1 MDSIVCTALEEICCQ
16 GNTGIP
22 LVSLWSR
29 LSPPPLSPSVK
40 AHVWRNLLAVPQLQF
55 KAKNTVY
62 EPSDASIQQL
72 EEALR
77 LDLRI
82 VANEKLRG
90 NFVGLYDAQSNNTTI
105 SAIQRRVL
113 ERLAVARAN
122 GVAQNLLAKEF
133 GIEGRNFFY
142 IVKHLESRGLVVK
155 QPAIVRT
162 KEVDG
167 EGDSKTT
174 SCISTNMIY
183 LSRYAKPLGSQ
194 QRFEICKEDSLSE
207 TPMKE
212 QEATPAG
219 DSLLSESTKEDT
231 LIKDFLP
238 AMKAICDKLE
248 EANEKVLVVSDIKQ
262 DLGYLGSH
270 SRHRAWRSVCRR
282 LTDSHVVEE
291 FDAVVN
297 NKVERCLRLLKR
309 FSAKDFNN
317 YSGKKQL
324 LKFGRSIQ
332 RTEQT
337 LELPID
343 NQIYDMV
350 DAEGSKGLAV
360 MEVCERLGIDKKK
373 SYSRLYSI
381 CLRVGMHIQAESHKK
396 TRVFRV
402 WTSGNAG
409 SECSDLFPE
418 KVENRSWENNVPTN
432 DFATPH
438 DTGGLGQTCI
448 EHSLAISDADFAT
461 PARLTDSENNSGVLH
476 FATPGRLTD
485 SESNSGVPD
494 CSPSNA
500 KRRNFLTRRNLQES
514 FHEICDKVVDT
525 AMGSPDLALSETNH
539 LALQKPAKPKVHQPQ
554 PITIENSRRERRIL
568 ERLNEEKFVV
578 RAELHKWLLSLEK
591 DRSSKVD
598 RKTIDRILNRLQEE
612 GLCNCMNISVP
623 NVTNCGRNRSSVVV
637 FHPSVQSLTRDIVG
651 EIHDRIRSFE
661 LGLRGQNLSKRKS
674 NELIPIL
681 NDVQRGQT
689 NVDLDARASKS
700 GAMRANG
707 FVLAKMV
714 RVKLLHCFLWDY
726 FSSLPSW
733 DNAFSSIHDQKFDNL
748 FALEDAFKAMPLEL
762 FLQVVGSTQKADDM
776 MKKCKQ
782 VMRLSELPG
791 EEYKLLMDTLA
802 TGRLSM
808 LIDILRRL
816 KLIQMV
822 SSRLRRDEI
831 EEKYANLTHAM
842 ELKPYI
848 EEPVFVAATSNVMS
862 LDFRPRI
869 RHDFILS
876 NRDAVDEYW
885 LTLEYCYAAADH
897 RAAKLAFPGSVVQE
911 VFRFRS
917 WASDRVMTTEQRAKL
932 LQRIAIDE
940 KEKLSFKECEKIAKD
955 LNLTLE
961 QVMHVYH
968 AKHGRRVKSKSKDKN
983 FAIDNSPSS
992 SSGKRK
998 RETIVKTTGE
1008 GVRSIIVDGEKVL
1021 NSVAINASNSE
1032 KFQNSLEEDQT
1043 PIPMHQ
1049 EHNLQ
1054 ENAEIMDLAEDE
1066 GQCSSIINQYA
1077 SSKTTATPSQRFSWT
1092 DEADRKLL
1100 SQYVR
1105 HRAALG
1111 AKFHGVIWASVPEL
1125 PAPPLACKRRIQ
1137 ILMKNDKFRKA
1148 IMRLCNLLSERYARH
1163 LEMKQKCLPE
1173 SNRSHVLVRYL
1184 SPAIG
1189 GTDSGSVEHGKDIC
1203 FDEEKWDDFNEKS
1216 ISQAFND
1223 VLDLK
1228 KMAKLVAPKRTK
1240 PGSREWSN
1248 RDIVD
1253 EGSDMVPPAIHS
1265 ENIQNVTVDQV
1276 KDTSRRSGHY
1286 RLHQTVKPLDEKD
1299 NGSIQ
1304 VRKSLAVSTAAELLK
1319 LVFLSMPTAPGMPN
1333 LLEDTLRRY
1342 SERDLFTAY
1351 SYLRDKKF
1359 LVGGS
1364 GGQPF
1369 VLSQNFLHSISKSP
1383 FPVNTG
1389 TRAAKFSSWLLK
1401 HERDLMAGGV
1411 ALTSDLQC
1419 GDILNFFSLVSSGEL
1434 SISVSLPEEGVGEP
1448 GDRRGLK
1455 RRADDIE
1462 ESEADSAKKL
1472 KLLGEGEINFRKEKG
1487 FPGIAVSVCRATLPT
1502 ANAIELFKDDDSR
1515 TGELH
1520 FKWRETN
1527 SGSDSDDMKE
1537 LFNSTGST
1545 VIPSSL
1551 GDSPWQ
1557 AMANF
1562 TSSIMSESADEEVS
1576 LFSPMV
1582 FETVSNALQKAGDQG
1597 LSVEEV
1603 HRLIDIPSQE
1613 TCDCIV
1619 DVLQTFGVALKVNGY
1634 NNFRV
1639 VHSFYRSKYFLTLE
1653 EDGTSQKGQ
1662 QSLPVNYLERAVGEH
1677 RSKDVI
1683 ASGYS
1688 TSQDEREHVAGSS
1701 VHKVTIL
1708 NLPEMAQTSCL
1719 HEASI
1724 KAPSVTFGTGIEGET
1739 KESTSEKSPVPIFPW
1754 VNADGSINKVVFD
1767 GLVRRVLGTV
1777 MQNPGIPEDEI
1788 INLMDILNPQSCRK
1802 LLELMTL
1809 DGYMKVREM
1818 VQTKFT
1824 GPPSLLAGLVSTG
1837 PSKPELIRRKHLFAN
1852 SKGLFAL

>member
-16 GNTGIP
+16 GNKGIP

-40 AHVWRNLLAVPQLQF
+40 AHVWRNLLSIPQLQF

-62 EPSDASIQQL
+62 GSSDASIQQL
-72 EEALR
+72 EDAHT

-113 ERLAVARAN
+113 ERLAVARVN

-142 IVKHLESRGLVVK
+142 IVKQLESRGLIVK
-155 QPAIVRT
+155 QPAIVRR

-174 SCISTNMIY
+174 SCVSTNMIY

-194 QRFEICKEDSLSE
+194 QRFEISKEEHEEHED
-207 TPMKE
+207 T
-212 QEATPAG
+212 ADG
-219 DSLLSESTKEDT
+219 DGQVSESTKEDT

-238 AMKAICDKLE
+238 AMQAICDKLE
-248 EANEKVLVVSDIKQ
+248 EANEKVLVVSDIKI
-262 DLGYLGSH
+262 DLGYVGSH
-270 SRHRAWRSVCRR
+270 SRHRAWKSVCRR
-282 LTDSHVVEE
+282 LTDSHVAEE

-309 FSAKDFNN
+309 FSANDFK
-317 YSGKKQL
+317 YSGKKQF

-332 RTEQT
+332 KTEQT
-337 LELPID
+337 LELAVD

-381 CLRVGMHIQAESHKK
+381 CSRVGMHLQAESHKK

-402 WTSGNAG
+402 WTSRNAG
-409 SECSDLFPE
+409 SESTDLFPD
-418 KVENRSWENNVPTN
+418 KAENISRENNLPSN
-432 DFATPH
+432 DLGTPH
-438 DTGGLGQTCI
+438 DASGLAQTFI
-448 EHSLAISDADFAT
+448 EHGLTVSDADFAT
-461 PARLTDSENNSGVLH
+461 PARLTDSETNSGVLHVATPGTLTDSENNSGVLDCS
-476 FATPGRLTD
+476 A
-485 SESNSGVPD
+485 SNSE
-494 CSPSNA
+494 
-500 KRRNFLTRRNLQES
+500 RRNVLTRRNLQES
-514 FHEICDKVVDT
+514 FHENGDKVVDV
-525 AMGSPDLALSETNH
+525 AMGSPDLDMSEMNH
-539 LALQKPAKPKVHQPQ
+539 LVLSNPAKPKVHQPQ
-554 PITIENSRRERRIL
+554 PITVENARRERRIL
-568 ERLNEEKFVV
+568 ERLNDQKFFL
-578 RAELHKWLLSLEK
+578 RAELHKWLRSLEQ

-598 RKTIDRILNRLQEE
+598 RKTVDRILNRLQQE
-612 GLCNCMNISVP
+612 GLCKCMNLSVP
-623 NVTNCGRNRSSVVV
+623 NVTNCGRSRNYLVVL
-637 FHPSVQSLTRDIVG
+637 HPSAQTWTPDIVG

-661 LGLRGQNLSKRKS
+661 LGLRGQNSSKRKS
-674 NELIPIL
+674 NEAIPIL
-681 NDVQRGQT
+681 NDIQRGQT
-689 NVDLDARASKS
+689 NVDVDSRASKS

-726 FSSLPSW
+726 FSSLPGW
-733 DNAFSSIHDQKFDNL
+733 DNAFSSSHDRKFENL
-748 FALEDAFKAMPLEL
+748 FALEDAFRAMPLDL

-776 MKKCKQ
+776 MKKCKE
-782 VMRLSELPG
+782 VVRLSELPTA
-791 EEYKLLMDTLA
+791 EYKLLMDTSA

-816 KLIQMV
+816 RLIQMV
-822 SSRLRRDEI
+822 SNRLRSDGI

-848 EEPVFVAATSNVMS
+848 EEPVFVAATPNLVS

-885 LTLEYCYAAADH
+885 LTLEYCYAVADH
-897 RAAKLAFPGSVVQE
+897 SAAKQAFPGSAVQE

-917 WASDRVMTTEQRAKL
+917 WASSNVMTAEQRAKL
-932 LQRIAIDE
+932 LQRIAADE
-940 KEKLSFKECEKIAKD
+940 NEKLSFKECEKIAKD

-968 AKHGRRVKSKSKDKN
+968 VKHGRRVRPKSKDKT
-983 FAIDNSPSS
+983 FAVENSPSS

-998 RETIVKTTGE
+998 RATPIKTSGE
-1008 GVRSIIVDGEKVL
+1008 DVRSTRVDGQRVL
-1021 NSVAINASNSE
+1021 NSDAIDASNSE
-1032 KFQNSLEEDQT
+1032 NYLKSLQEDQT
-1043 PIPMHQ
+1043 PIPMHEDNQ
-1049 EHNLQ
+1049 KET
-1054 ENAEIMDLAEDE
+1054 ADVRDLTEDE
-1066 GQCSSIINQYA
+1066 GQCSSIINRYA
-1077 SSKTTATPSQRFSWT
+1077 SAKTTSTPCQRFSWT
-1092 DEADRKLL
+1092 DEDDRKLL

-1111 AKFHGVIWASVPEL
+1111 AKFHGVNWASIRELL
-1125 PAPPLACKRRIQ
+1125 PAPHSACKRRVQ
-1137 ILMKNDKFRKA
+1137 ILMKNDKLRKA
-1148 IMRLCNLLSERYARH
+1148 VMTLCSLLSERYAKH
-1163 LEMKQKCLPE
+1163 LEMKQKSLPE
-1173 SNRSHVLVRYL
+1173 SNSPHVSVKYL
-1184 SPAIG
+1184 SQAIG
-1189 GTDSGSVEHGKDIC
+1189 GMDSDCVEHGKDISS
-1203 FDEEKWDDFNEKS
+1203 DVEIWDDFNEPS

-1223 VLDLK
+1223 VLELK
-1228 KMAKLVAPKRTK
+1228 KMAKLVARKRTR

-1248 RDIVD
+1248 RDIID
-1253 EGSDMVPPAIHS
+1253 EGNEMVPPAIHS
-1265 ENIQNVTVDQV
+1265 EDIHNVSVDQD
-1276 KDTSRRSGHY
+1276 KDTSQRSGHY
-1286 RLHQTVKPLDEKD
+1286 RLHQTFKPLDEKD
-1299 NGSIQ
+1299 DGSKQ
-1304 VRKSLAVSTAAELLK
+1304 VRKSLAVSTAVELLK
-1319 LVFLSMPTAPGMPN
+1319 LVFLSMPTAPDMPN

-1389 TRAAKFSSWLLK
+1389 KRAAKFSSWLLE

-1419 GDILNFFSLVSSGEL
+1419 GDVLNFFSLVSSGEL
-1434 SISVSLPEEGVGEP
+1434 AISVSLPEEGVGEP

-1487 FPGIAVSVCRATLPT
+1487 FPGIAVSVRRVILPT
-1502 ANAIELFKDDDSR
+1502 ANAIELFKDDASR
-1515 TGELH
+1515 TGELL
-1520 FKWRETN
+1520 FNQGETS
-1527 SGSDSDDMKE
+1527 SGCESDDMKE
-1537 LFNSTGST
+1537 LLNSTDAT
-1545 VIPSSL
+1545 VIPGSP

-1557 AMANF
+1557 AMASYASF
-1562 TSSIMSESADEEVS
+1562 VTAKSADEQVS
-1576 LFSPMV
+1576 LFSPEV

-1597 LSVEEV
+1597 LSIEEV
-1603 HRLIDIPSQE
+1603 HHLIDIPDKE
-1613 TCDCIV
+1613 TCDCVV
-1619 DVLQTFGVALKVNGY
+1619 DVLQTFGLALKVNGY
-1634 NNFRV
+1634 DIARV

-1653 EDGTSQKGQ
+1653 EGKTSDKNVQRP
-1662 QSLPVNYLERAVGEH
+1662 LPVNYLERAFVEH
-1677 RSKDVI
+1677 RSNEVSSI
-1683 ASGYS
+1683 CI
-1688 TSQDEREHVAGSS
+1688 TSQDEREHVAGNS

-1708 NLPEMAQTSCL
+1708 NLPEMAPTSGL

-1724 KAPSVTFGTGIEGET
+1724 KAPSVTFGMGER
-1739 KESTSEKSPVPIFPW
+1739 KESASPVPIYPW
-1754 VNADGSINKVVFD
+1754 VNADGSINIAVFD

-1788 INLMDILNPQSCRK
+1788 VNLMDVLNPQSCRK

-1809 DGYMKVREM
+1809 DGYMKVREL

-1824 GPPSLLAGLVSTG
+1824 GPPSLLTSLLSAG
-1837 PSKPELIRRKHLFAN
+1837 PRKPELIRRKHFFAN
-1852 SKGLFAL
+1852 SKGLCAL

>member
-22 LVSLWSR
+22 LVSLWSK
-29 LSPPPLSPSVK
+29 LSLPPLSTSVK
-40 AHVWRNLLAVPQLQF
+40 SHLWRNLLSIPQLQF
-55 KAKNTVY
+55 KSKNTVY
-62 EPSDASIQQL
+62 ESSHASIQLL
-72 EEALR
+72 EEAQR

-105 SAIQRRVL
+105 SPIQRRVL
-113 ERLAVARAN
+113 ERLAVARGN

-142 IVKHLESRGLVVK
+142 IMKQLESRGLIVR

-183 LSRYAKPLGSQ
+183 LCRYAKPLGSQ
-194 QRFEICKEDSLSE
+194 QRFEICKEDSMSE
-207 TPMKE
+207 TPFKE
-212 QEATPAG
+212 HVATTSG
-219 DSLLSESTKEDT
+219 DSTKDDT
-231 LIKDFLP
+231 LINDFLP
-238 AMKAICDKLE
+238 AMQAICDKLE
-248 EANEKVLVVSDIKQ
+248 EANEKVLVVSDVKQ

-309 FSAKDFNN
+309 FSVKDFNC
-317 YSGKKQL
+317 SGKKQL

-332 RTEQT
+332 KTEQT

-360 MEVCERLGIDKKK
+360 MEVCDRLGIDKKK

-381 CLRVGMHIQAESHKK
+381 CLKVGMHLQAESHKK

-402 WTSGNAG
+402 WTSRNAG
-409 SECSDLFPE
+409 SESSDLFPDE
-418 KVENRSWENNVPTN
+418 AENLSRPNNGPIN
-432 DFATPH
+432 DFSTPH
-438 DTGGLGQTCI
+438 DTG
-448 EHSLAISDADFAT
+448 
-461 PARLTDSENNSGVLH
+461 VL
-476 FATPGRLTD
+476 
-485 SESNSGVPD
+485 D

-500 KRRNFLTRRNLQES
+500 KRRDVLTRRNLQES
-514 FHEICDKVVDT
+514 FHEIDDDKVVD
-525 AMGSPDLALSETNH
+525 AALGSPDLALSEMNQ
-539 LALQKPAKPKVHQPQ
+539 LVLPKPAKPKAHQPH
-554 PITIENSRRERRIL
+554 PITVETARRERRIL
-568 ERLNEEKFVV
+568 ERLNEEKFVL

-591 DRSSKVD
+591 ERSSKVD
-598 RKTIDRILNRLQEE
+598 RKTIDRILNRLQQE
-612 GLCNCMNISVP
+612 GLCKCMAVSVP
-623 NVTNCGRNRSSVVV
+623 NVTNCGRNRSSVIVL
-637 FHPSVQSLTRDIVG
+637 HPSVQRLTPDVVG
-651 EIHDRIRSFE
+651 EMHDRIRSFE

-674 NELIPIL
+674 NEPIPVL
-681 NDVQRGQT
+681 NDIQRGQT

-726 FSSLPSW
+726 FSSLPGW
-733 DNAFSSIHDQKFDNL
+733 DHAFSSVHDHKFDNL
-748 FALEDAFKAMPLEL
+748 FALEDAFRAMPLEL

-782 VMRLSELPG
+782 VMRLSELPS

-816 KLIQMV
+816 KLIRMV
-822 SSRLRRDEI
+822 SSRLRRDEF
-831 EEKYANLTHAM
+831 EENYANLTHAM

-848 EEPVFVAATSNVMS
+848 EEPVFVAATPNVTS

-897 RAAKLAFPGSVVQE
+897 RAAKQAFPGSVVQE

-917 WASDRVMTTEQRAKL
+917 WASDRVMTAEQRAQL
-932 LQRIAIDE
+932 LKRFANDE
-940 KEKLSFKECEKIAKD
+940 KGKISFKECEKIAKD

-968 AKHGRRVKSKSKDKN
+968 VKHGRRLKSKNKKY
-983 FAIDNSPSS
+983 AVENSPSS
-992 SSGKRK
+992 SSRKRK
-998 RETIVKTTGE
+998 RATPVKTAGK
-1008 GVRSIIVDGEKVL
+1008 GVRSMIVDGQKVL
-1021 NSVAINASNSE
+1021 NFDAIDASNSE
-1032 KFQNSLEEDQT
+1032 NFLNSLHADQT

-1049 EHNLQ
+1049 EHNEQ
-1054 ENAEIMDLAEDE
+1054 ENGEIKDLTEDE
-1066 GQCSSIINQYA
+1066 GLCSSMINQYA
-1077 SSKTTATPSQRFSWT
+1077 SSKTTPTPSRRFSWT
-1092 DEADRKLL
+1092 DDADRKLL

-1105 HRAALG
+1105 QRAALG

-1125 PAPPLACKRRIQ
+1125 PAPPLACKRRVQ

-1148 IMRLCNLLSERYARH
+1148 IMRLCNLLSERYAKH
-1163 LEMKQKCLPE
+1163 LEAKQKNLPE
-1173 SNRSHVLVRYL
+1173 RSSSHVLVRYL
-1184 SPAIG
+1184 SQAIG
-1189 GTDSGSVEHGKDIC
+1189 GADSDCVENGKDIS
-1203 FDEEKWDDFNEKS
+1203 FDDEKWDDFNEKS
-1216 ISQAFND
+1216 ISEAFND
-1223 VLDLK
+1223 VLELK
-1228 KMAKLVAPKRTK
+1228 KMAKLVAPKRTR
-1240 PGSREWSN
+1240 PGPREWSN

-1253 EGSDMVPPAIHS
+1253 EESEMVPPVVFS
-1265 ENIQNVTVDQV
+1265 EGIQNVSVDQV
-1276 KDTSRRSGHY
+1276 EDTSRKSGHY
-1286 RLHQTVKPLDEKD
+1286 RLHKSFKPLDEKD
-1299 NGSIQ
+1299 SASIQ
-1304 VRKSLAVSTAAELLK
+1304 VRKSLAVATAVELLK

-1383 FPVNTG
+1383 FPINTG
-1389 TRAAKFSSWLLK
+1389 IRAAKFSSWLLE
-1401 HERDLMAGGV
+1401 HERDLMTGGV

-1419 GDILNFFSLVSSGEL
+1419 GDVLNFFSLVSSGEL

-1462 ESEADSAKKL
+1462 ESEADSAKKS
-1472 KLLGEGEINFRKEKG
+1472 KLLSEGEINFRKEKG
-1487 FPGIAVSVCRATLPT
+1487 FPGIAVYVRRVTLPT
-1502 ANAIELFKDDDSR
+1502 ANAVELFKDDDSC
-1515 TGELH
+1515 TGQLD
-1520 FKWRETN
+1520 FDSRETN
-1527 SGSDSDDMKE
+1527 SGCDSDEVKE
-1537 LFNSTGST
+1537 LFNSTDAT
-1545 VIPSSL
+1545 VIPGSL
-1551 GDSPWQ
+1551 GESPWQ
-1557 AMANF
+1557 AMACF
-1562 TSSIMSESADEEVS
+1562 ASCVMSAESADEQVS
-1576 LFSPMV
+1576 LFSPAV
-1582 FETVSNALQKAGDQG
+1582 FETISNALQKAGDQG

-1603 HRLIDIPSQE
+1603 HRLIDIPGKE

-1634 NNFRV
+1634 NKFRV

-1653 EDGTSQKGQ
+1653 EGGTSQKDQ
-1662 QSLPVNYLERAVGEH
+1662 QSLPVNYLERAFGEH
-1677 RSKDVI
+1677 RSNDVV
-1683 ASGYS
+1683 ASGCS
-1688 TSQDEREHVAGSS
+1688 TSQEKAEHVAGNS

-1708 NLPEMAQTSCL
+1708 NLPEVAQTS
-1719 HEASI
+1719 EASI
-1724 KAPSVTFGTGIEGET
+1724 IAPSVTLGMAIEGGT

-1754 VNADGSINKVVFD
+1754 VNADGSINKLVFD

-1788 INLMDILNPQSCRK
+1788 INLMDVLNPLTCRK
-1802 LLELMTL
+1802 ILELMIL
-1809 DGYMKVREM
+1809 DGYIKVREM
-1818 VQTKFT
+1818 VQTKFS
-1824 GPPSLLAGLVSTG
+1824 GPPSLLTSLLLTG
-1837 PSKPELIRRKHLFAN
+1837 PRKPEFIRRKNFFAN
-1852 SKGLFAL
+1852 SKGLSAL

>member
-16 GNTGIP
+16 GNTGIS
-22 LVSLWSR
+22 LVYLWSR
-29 LSPPPLSPSVK
+29 LAPPSLSLSVK
-40 AHVWRNLLAVPQLQF
+40 AHVWRNLLLIPQLQF

-62 EPSDASIQQL
+62 GPSDASIQLL
-72 EEALR
+72 EDALR

-90 NFVGLYDAQSNNTTI
+90 NFVGLYDAQSNNATV

-133 GIEGRNFFY
+133 GIEARNFFY
-142 IVKHLESRGLVVK
+142 ILKQLESRGLIDK

-183 LSRYAKPLGSQ
+183 LSRYAKSLGSQ
-194 QRFEICKEDSLSE
+194 QRFEICKEESTSE
-207 TPMKE
+207 TTMKE
-212 QEATPAG
+212 HEATAAG
-219 DSLLSESTKEDT
+219 DSLQSESKKDDT
-231 LIKDFLP
+231 LVKDFLP
-238 AMKAICDKLE
+238 AMQAVCDKLE

-262 DLGYLGSH
+262 ELGYMGSH

-282 LTDSHVVEE
+282 LTDSRVVEE

-297 NKVERCLRLLKR
+297 NKVERCFRLLKR
-309 FSAKDFNN
+309 FSAKDFN
-317 YSGKKQL
+317 YTGKKQL
-324 LKFGRSIQ
+324 LKFRRSIQ
-332 RTEQT
+332 KTEQT

-343 NQIYDMV
+343 YQIYDMV
-350 DAEGSKGLAV
+350 DAEGCKGLAV
-360 MEVCERLGIDKKK
+360 MEVCQRLGIDKKK
-373 SYSRLYSI
+373 SYSRLLSI
-381 CLRVGMHIQAESHKK
+381 CSRVGMHLQAESHKK

-402 WTSGNAG
+402 WTSRHAG
-409 SECSDLFPE
+409 SECSNLFPD
-418 KVENRSWENNVPTN
+418 KAGKLSKANNVPIN
-432 DFATPH
+432 NFGTPH
-438 DTGGLGQTCI
+438 DTGGLAQNSI
-448 EHSLAISDADFAT
+448 EHSLAVSDADFPT
-461 PARLTDSENNSGVLH
+461 PARS
-476 FATPGRLTD
+476 TD
-485 SESNSGVPD
+485 SESNSGVLD

-500 KRRNFLTRRNLQES
+500 KRRNVLTRRNLQES
-514 FHEICDKVVDT
+514 FHEIGDKVVDAAT
-525 AMGSPDLALSETNH
+525 GSPDLALAEMNH
-539 LALQKPAKPKVHQPQ
+539 LVQPKTAKPKVHQPH
-554 PITIENSRRERRIL
+554 PITVENARRERRIL
-568 ERLNEEKFVV
+568 ERLNEEKFVL

-591 DRSSKVD
+591 ERSSKVD
-598 RKTIDRILNRLQEE
+598 RKTIDRILNRLQVE
-612 GLCNCMNISVP
+612 GLCKCMPVSVP
-623 NVTNCGRNRSSVVV
+623 NVTDCGSTRKSVIVL
-637 FHPSVQSLTRDIVG
+637 HPSVQRLAPDVVG

-674 NELIPIL
+674 NEPIPIL
-681 NDVQRGQT
+681 NDVQRGKT
-689 NVDLDARASKS
+689 NVDLEARTRKS

-726 FSSLPSW
+726 FSSLPGW
-733 DNAFSSIHDQKFDNL
+733 NNAFSSTHDHKFENL
-748 FALEDAFKAMPLEL
+748 FALEDAFRAMPLEL
-762 FLQVVGSTQKADDM
+762 FLQVVGTTQKADDM

-782 VMRLSELPG
+782 VMRLSELPS

-822 SSRLRRDEI
+822 SSRFRLDEI

-842 ELKPYI
+842 ELTLYI
-848 EEPVFVAATSNVMS
+848 EEPVFVAATSSVMS

-897 RAAKLAFPGSVVQE
+897 RAAKQAFPGSVVQE
-911 VFRFRS
+911 VFCFRS
-917 WASDRVMTTEQRAKL
+917 WASDQVMTAEQRAKL
-932 LQRIAIDE
+932 LQHFAVDE

-955 LNLTLE
+955 LNLALE
-961 QVMHVYH
+961 QVMHVYR
-968 AKHGRRVKSKSKDKN
+968 AKHGRRVKSKNKKDAAEN
-983 FAIDNSPSS
+983 GPPSS
-992 SSGKRK
+992 RKRK
-998 RETIVKTTGE
+998 RATP
-1008 GVRSIIVDGEKVL
+1008 KVL
-1021 NSVAINASNSE
+1021 NFDAIDASSNE
-1032 KFQNSLEEDQT
+1032 NFLNSLQEDQT

-1049 EHNLQ
+1049 EHNQQ
-1054 ENAEIMDLAEDE
+1054 ENAEFRDLTEDE
-1066 GQCSSIINQYA
+1066 GECSSIINRYA
-1077 SSKTTATPSQRFSWT
+1077 SSKTTSTPSQRFLWT
-1092 DEADRKLL
+1092 DEADRILL
-1100 SQYVR
+1100 RQYVR
-1105 HRAALG
+1105 YRAANG
-1111 AKFHGVIWASVPEL
+1111 AKFRGANWASVPEL
-1125 PAPPLACKRRIQ
+1125 PAPPLACKRRVH
-1137 ILMKNDKFRKA
+1137 ILMKNDKFQKA
-1148 IMRLCNLLSERYARH
+1148 LMRLCNLLSERYAKH
-1163 LEMKQKCLPE
+1163 LETKQKDLPG
-1173 SNRSHVLVRYL
+1173 SNSSHVLVRYL
-1184 SPAIG
+1184 SQSIG
-1189 GTDSGSVEHGKDIC
+1189 GTDSGCVEHGKEIS
-1203 FDEEKWDDFNEKS
+1203 FDEEKWVDFNEKS

-1223 VLDLK
+1223 VLELK
-1228 KMAKLVAPKRTK
+1228 KIAKLVAPKRTR

-1248 RDIVD
+1248 RDLVD
-1253 EGSDMVPPAIHS
+1253 EESEMVPPAIHS
-1265 ENIQNVTVDQV
+1265 EDSQNVSVDQA

-1286 RLHQTVKPLDEKD
+1286 RLHKNFKPLAEKD
-1299 NGSIQ
+1299 CGSIQ
-1304 VRKSLAVSTAAELLK
+1304 VRKSLAVSTAVELLK

-1364 GGQPF
+1364 GEQPF

-1389 TRAAKFSSWLLK
+1389 TRAAKFSSWLLE

-1419 GDILNFFSLVSSGEL
+1419 GDVLNFFSLVSSGEL
-1434 SISVSLPEEGVGEP
+1434 SISVSLPEEGVGES

-1462 ESEADSAKKL
+1462 ELEADSAKKL

-1487 FPGIAVSVCRATLPT
+1487 FPGIAVYVRRVT
-1502 ANAIELFKDDDSR
+1502 NAVELFKDDDSCA
-1515 TGELH
+1515 GQLP
-1520 FKWRETN
+1520 FN
-1527 SGSDSDDMKE
+1527 SGGTHVGCDSDDMKE
-1537 LFNSTGST
+1537 LFNSTDAN
-1545 VIPSSL
+1545 VI
-1551 GDSPWQ
+1551 
-1557 AMANF
+1557 
-1562 TSSIMSESADEEVS
+1562 SADEQVS
-1576 LFSPMV
+1576 LFSPGV

-1597 LSVEEV
+1597 LSVEEL
-1603 HRLIDIPSQE
+1603 HRLIDIPSKE

-1619 DVLQTFGVALKVNGY
+1619 DVLQTFGIALKVNGY
-1634 NNFRV
+1634 NNFHV

-1653 EDGTSQKGQ
+1653 EGGTSRKEQ
-1662 QSLPVNYLERAVGEH
+1662 QTLPVNYLERAVGEH
-1677 RSKDVI
+1677 RSNDVV
-1683 ASGYS
+1683 ASGCS
-1688 TSQDEREHVAGSS
+1688 TSQEEAEHVTGNS

-1708 NLPEMAQTSCL
+1708 NFPEVAQTSDL

-1724 KAPSVTFGTGIEGET
+1724 EAPSVTLGTGIEGET

-1754 VNADGSINKVVFD
+1754 MNADGSLNKVVFD
-1767 GLVRRVLGTV
+1767 GLLRRVLGTV
-1777 MQNPGIPEDEI
+1777 MQNPGITEDEI
-1788 INLMDILNPQSCRK
+1788 INLMDVLNPQSCRK
-1802 LLELMTL
+1802 LLELMRL
-1809 DGYMKVREM
+1809 DGYIKVKEM
-1818 VQTKFT
+1818 EQTKYT
-1824 GPPSLLAGLVSTG
+1824 GPPSLLNSLLLTG
-1837 PSKPELIRRKHLFAN
+1837 PRKPELIRRKHLFGN

>member
-29 LSPPPLSPSVK
+29 LSPPPLSTSVK
-40 AHVWRNLLAVPQLQF
+40 AHVWRNLLSIPQLQF

-62 EPSDASIQQL
+62 GPSDASIQQL
-72 EEALR
+72 EEAQG

-82 VANEKLRG
+82 IANEKLRG

-105 SAIQRRVL
+105 SAVQLRLL

-122 GVAQNLLAKEF
+122 GGAQNLLAKEF

-142 IVKHLESRGLVVK
+142 IIKQLESRGLIVK
-155 QPAIVRT
+155 HPAIVRT

-174 SCISTNMIY
+174 SCITTNMIY

-194 QRFEICKEDSLSE
+194 QRFEICKEDPMLE
-207 TPMKE
+207 TPMNE
-212 QEATPAG
+212 HEDTAAG
-219 DSLLSESTKEDT
+219 DNLQSESTKEDT

-238 AMKAICDKLE
+238 AMQVICDKLE

-282 LTDSHVVEE
+282 LADSHVVEE

-297 NKVERCLRLLKR
+297 NKVERCIRLLKR
-309 FSAKDFNN
+309 FSAKDFN

-332 RTEQT
+332 KTEQT

-350 DAEGSKGLAV
+350 DAEGSKGMVV

-373 SYSRLYSI
+373 SYSRLHSI
-381 CLRVGMHIQAESHKK
+381 CSRVGMHLQAESHKK

-402 WTSGNAG
+402 WTSRNAG
-409 SECSDLFPE
+409 SESSDLFPE
-418 KVENRSWENNVPTN
+418 KAETISRADNIPVN
-432 DFATPH
+432 DFDTSH
-438 DTGGLGQTCI
+438 GTGGLSQTLI
-448 EHSLAISDADFAT
+448 EHSLAVFDVDLAT
-461 PARLTDSENNSGVLH
+461 PARLTDSESNSGALNFV
-476 FATPGRLTD
+476 TPGRLTG
-485 SESNSGVPD
+485 SESNSGVLD

-500 KRRNFLTRRNLQES
+500 KGRNVLTCRNLQES
-514 FHEICDKVVDT
+514 FHEIGDKVVDA
-525 AMGSPDLALSETNH
+525 AMGSPELALSEMNH
-539 LALQKPAKPKVHQPQ
+539 LNLPKLGKSKVHQSH
-554 PITIENSRRERRIL
+554 PITVENARRERRIL
-568 ERLNEEKFVV
+568 ERLNEQKFVL

-598 RKTIDRILNRLQEE
+598 RKTIDRILNRLQQE
-612 GLCNCMNISVP
+612 GLCKCMDLGVP
-623 NVTNCGRNRSSVVV
+623 NVTNCGRNRSSVIVL
-637 FHPSVQSLTRDIVG
+637 HPSVQRLTQEVVD

-661 LGLRGQNLSKRKS
+661 LGVRGQNLSKRKS
-674 NELIPIL
+674 NEPIPTL
-681 NDVQRGQT
+681 NDVQRGQN
-689 NVDLDARASKS
+689 NVDLDTRASKS

-726 FSSLPSW
+726 FSSLPGW
-733 DNAFSSIHDQKFDNL
+733 DSAFSSTHDHKFENF
-748 FALEDAFKAMPLEL
+748 FALEDAFRAMPLEL

-776 MKKCKQ
+776 TKKCKQ
-782 VMRLSELPG
+782 GMRLSELSS

-802 TGRLSM
+802 TARLSM

-822 SSRLRRDEI
+822 SNRLRRDEI

-842 ELKPYI
+842 EFKPYI
-848 EEPVFVAATSNVMS
+848 EEPVFVAATPSVMS

-885 LTLEYCYAAADH
+885 QTLEYCYSAADH
-897 RAAKLAFPGSVVQE
+897 RAAKQAFPGSVVQE

-917 WASDRVMTTEQRAKL
+917 WASDRVMTAEQRSKL
-932 LQRIAIDE
+932 LQYIATDE

-961 QVMHVYH
+961 QVMHVYQ

-983 FAIDNSPSS
+983 CAVEDSPSS

-998 RETIVKTTGE
+998 RATPVKTTGK
-1008 GVRSIIVDGEKVL
+1008 GVRSIVVDGQKVL
-1021 NSVAINASNSE
+1021 NSDAIDASNSGNFL
-1032 KFQNSLEEDQT
+1032 KSLQEDQI

-1049 EHNLQ
+1049 EHKQQ
-1054 ENAEIMDLAEDE
+1054 ENAESRDLTEDE
-1066 GQCSSIINQYA
+1066 GQCSSFINQYA
-1077 SSKTTATPSQRFSWT
+1077 SSKTTSTPSQRFSWT
-1092 DEADRKLL
+1092 DEDDRKLL

-1105 HRAALG
+1105 LRAARG
-1111 AKFHGVIWASVPEL
+1111 ANLPGVSWASVSVEEL
-1125 PAPPLACKRRIQ
+1125 PAPRESCKRRIQ

-1148 IMRLCNLLSERYARH
+1148 VMRLCNLLSERYAKH
-1163 LEMKQKCLPE
+1163 LETKQKCLPE
-1173 SNRSHVLVRYL
+1173 SNSSHVLVRY
-1184 SPAIG
+1184 SSQEIG
-1189 GTDSGSVEHGKDIC
+1189 GTDSGCVEQ
-1203 FDEEKWDDFNEKS
+1203 EKWDDFSEKS
-1216 ISQAFND
+1216 ISQAFNE
-1223 VLDLK
+1223 VLELK
-1228 KMAKLVAPKRTK
+1228 KMAKLVAPKRTR
-1240 PGSREWSN
+1240 PATREWSS

-1253 EGSDMVPPAIHS
+1253 EGSEMVPPAFHS
-1265 ENIQNVTVDQV
+1265 EDIENVFVDQV

-1286 RLHQTVKPLDEKD
+1286 RLHQPYKLLDEND

-1304 VRKSLAVSTAAELLK
+1304 VRNSLAVSTAVELLK

-1342 SERDLFTAY
+1342 SERDVFTAY

-1359 LVGGS
+1359 LVGGN

-1383 FPVNTG
+1383 FPANTG
-1389 TRAAKFSSWLLK
+1389 TRAARFSRWLLE

-1411 ALTSDLQC
+1411 VLTSDLQC
-1419 GDILNFFSLVSSGEL
+1419 GDVMNFFSLVSSGEL

-1487 FPGIAVSVCRATLPT
+1487 FPGIAVSVRRVTLPT
-1502 ANAIELFKDDDSR
+1502 ANAIEFFKNDDSR

-1520 FKWRETN
+1520 FNPGETN
-1527 SGSDSDDMKE
+1527 SGCESEDLKE
-1537 LFNSTGST
+1537 LFNSTDAT
-1545 VIPSSL
+1545 VIPGSL
-1551 GDSPWQ
+1551 ADSPWQ
-1557 AMANF
+1557 AMASF
-1562 TSSIMSESADEEVS
+1562 TSFIMAKSAGEEVS
-1576 LFSPMV
+1576 LFSPKS
-1582 FETVSNALQKAGDQG
+1582 FETVSNTLQKAGDQG
-1597 LSVEEV
+1597 LSIEEV
-1603 HRLIDIPSQE
+1603 HRLIDIPGQE

-1619 DVLQTFGVALKVNGY
+1619 DVLQTFGLALKVNGY
-1634 NNFRV
+1634 DNPRV

-1653 EDGTSQKGQ
+1653 EGKTSDSNLQRPF
-1662 QSLPVNYLERAVGEH
+1662 PVNYVERDSVEH
-1677 RSKDVI
+1677 RSNVVSSI
-1683 ASGYS
+1683 C
-1688 TSQDEREHVAGSS
+1688 TSQGERDHVAGNS
-1701 VHKVTIL
+1701 VHKVTVL
-1708 NLPEMAQTSCL
+1708 NLPEMAQESGL
-1719 HEASI
+1719 HGASI
-1724 KAPSVTFGTGIEGET
+1724 KAPSITFGTGIEGER
-1739 KESTSEKSPVPIFPW
+1739 KEGSPVPIFPW
-1754 VNADGSINKVVFD
+1754 VNADGSINKAVFD
-1767 GLVRRVLGTV
+1767 GLIRRVLGIV
-1777 MQNPGIPEDEI
+1777 MQNPGILEDEI
-1788 INLMDILNPQSCRK
+1788 INIMDVLNPQSCRR

-1809 DGYMKVREM
+1809 DGYIKVREM

-1824 GPPSLLAGLVSTG
+1824 GPPSLLTSLLLTG
-1837 PSKPELIRRKHLFAN
+1837 PRKPELIRRKHFFAN

>member
-82 VANEKLRG
+82 FANEKLRG

-194 QRFEICKEDSLSE
+194 QRFEICKEDSLL
-207 TPMKE
+207 E

-219 DSLLSESTKEDT
+219 DSLQSESTKEDT

-238 AMKAICDKLE
+238 AMQAICDKLE
-248 EANEKVLVVSDIKQ
+248 ETNEKVLVVSDIKQ

-309 FSAKDFNN
+309 FSAKDFN

-332 RTEQT
+332 KTEQT

-360 MEVCERLGIDKKK
+360 ME
-373 SYSRLYSI
+373 
-381 CLRVGMHIQAESHKK
+381 AESHKK

-409 SECSDLFPE
+409 SECSDRFPE
-418 KVENRSWENNVPTN
+418 KAENRSWENNVPIN
-432 DFATPH
+432 DFGTPH
-438 DTGGLGQTCI
+438 DTGGLTQTSI
-448 EHSLAISDADFAT
+448 EHSIAISDADFAT

-494 CSPSNA
+494 CSPSDA
-500 KRRNFLTRRNLQES
+500 KRRHVLTRRNLQES

-525 AMGSPDLALSETNH
+525 AMGSPDLALSEMNH
-539 LALQKPAKPKVHQPQ
+539 LAPPKPAKPKVHQPQ
-554 PITIENSRRERRIL
+554 PITVENSRRERRIL

-681 NDVQRGQT
+681 NDIQRGQT

-707 FVLAKMV
+707 FVLAKM
-714 RVKLLHCFLWDY
+714 K
-726 FSSLPSW
+726 S
-733 DNAFSSIHDQKFDNL
+733 DNL

-816 KLIQMV
+816 KMV

-911 VFRFRS
+911 
-917 WASDRVMTTEQRAKL
+917 RAKL
-932 LQRIAIDE
+932 LKRIAIDE

-961 QVMHVYH
+961 QLDFGFKAFSYLVMHVYH
-968 AKHGRRVKSKSKDKN
+968 AKHGRRVKSKSKDKHL
-983 FAIDNSPSS
+983 AIDNSSSS

-998 RETIVKTTGE
+998 RGTLVKTTGE

-1021 NSVAINASNSE
+1021 NSDAIDASNSE
-1032 KFQNSLEEDQT
+1032 KFLNSLEE
-1043 PIPMHQ
+1043 HQ

-1054 ENAEIMDLAEDE
+1054 ENSEIRDLTEDE

-1077 SSKTTATPSQRFSWT
+1077 SSKTTSTPSQRFSWT

-1111 AKFHGVIWASVPEL
+1111 AKFHGVMWASVPEL
-1125 PAPPLACKRRIQ
+1125 PAPPLACKRRVQ

-1148 IMRLCNLLSERYARH
+1148 IMSLCNLLSERYARH
-1163 LEMKQKCLPE
+1163 LETKQKCLPE
-1173 SNRSHVLVRYL
+1173 SNKSHVLVRYL

-1189 GTDSGSVEHGKDIC
+1189 GTDSGSVEQGKDIC

-1223 VLDLK
+1223 VLELK

-1240 PGSREWSN
+1240 SSREWSN
-1248 RDIVD
+1248 RDIID
-1253 EGSDMVPPAIHS
+1253 EGSEMVPPAIHS
-1265 ENIQNVTVDQV
+1265 EDIQNVSVDQV

-1286 RLHQTVKPLDEKD
+1286 RLHQTVRPLDEKD
-1299 NGSIQ
+1299 NDSIQ

-1389 TRAAKFSSWLLK
+1389 TRAAKFSSWLFE

-1411 ALTSDLQC
+1411 TLTSDLQC

-1462 ESEADSAKKL
+1462 ESEAESSKKL

-1487 FPGIAVSVCRATLPT
+1487 FPGIAVSVRRATIPT

-1515 TGELH
+1515 TGEFHL
-1520 FKWRETN
+1520 KWGEAN
-1527 SGSDSDDMKE
+1527 SGCDSDDMKE
-1537 LFNSTGST
+1537 LFNSTDST

-1557 AMANF
+1557 AMASF
-1562 TSSIMSESADEEVS
+1562 TSSIMSESTDEEVS
-1576 LFSPMV
+1576 LFSPRV

-1597 LSVEEV
+1597 LSIEEV
-1603 HRLIDIPSQE
+1603 HSLIDIPSQE

-1653 EDGTSQKGQ
+1653 EDGTSQKSQ

-1677 RSKDVI
+1677 RSKDII
-1683 ASGYS
+1683 ASSYS
-1688 TSQDEREHVAGSS
+1688 TSQDMREHVAGNS

-1708 NLPEMAQTSCL
+1708 NLPETAQTSGL

-1739 KESTSEKSPVPIFPW
+1739 KESTSEKSPVPIYPW
-1754 VNADGSINKVVFD
+1754 VNADGSINKIVFD

-1788 INLMDILNPQSCRK
+1788 INLMDILNPQKASGVDDTRR
-1802 LLELMTL
+1802 LYESE
-1809 DGYMKVREM
+1809 GNGANQIHR
-1818 VQTKFT
+1818 
-1824 GPPSLLAGLVSTG
+1824 SSVSV
-1837 PSKPELIRRKHLFAN
+1837 SRSRLNR
-1852 SKGLFAL
+1852 S

>member
-82 VANEKLRG
+82 FANEKLRG

-194 QRFEICKEDSLSE
+194 QRFEICKEDSLL
-207 TPMKE
+207 E

-219 DSLLSESTKEDT
+219 DSLQSESTKEDT

-238 AMKAICDKLE
+238 AMQAICDKLE
-248 EANEKVLVVSDIKQ
+248 ETNEKVLVVSDIKQ

-309 FSAKDFNN
+309 FSAKDFN

-332 RTEQT
+332 KTEQT

-381 CLRVGMHIQAESHKK
+381 CLKVGMHLQAESHKK

-409 SECSDLFPE
+409 SECSDRFPE
-418 KVENRSWENNVPTN
+418 KAENRSWENNVPIN
-432 DFATPH
+432 DFGTPH
-438 DTGGLGQTCI
+438 DTGGLTQTSI
-448 EHSLAISDADFAT
+448 EHSIAISDADFAT

-494 CSPSNA
+494 CSPSDA
-500 KRRNFLTRRNLQES
+500 KRRHVLTRRNLQES

-525 AMGSPDLALSETNH
+525 AMGSPDLALSEMNH
-539 LALQKPAKPKVHQPQ
+539 LAPPKPAKPKVHQPQ
-554 PITIENSRRERRIL
+554 PITVENSRRERRIL

-681 NDVQRGQT
+681 NDIQRGQT

-726 FSSLPSW
+726 FSSLSSW
-733 DNAFSSIHDQKFDNL
+733 DNAFSSIHDQKSDNL

-932 LQRIAIDE
+932 LKRIAIDE

-968 AKHGRRVKSKSKDKN
+968 AKHGRRVKSKSKDKHL
-983 FAIDNSPSS
+983 AIDNSSSS

-998 RETIVKTTGE
+998 RGTLVKTTGE

-1021 NSVAINASNSE
+1021 NSDAIDASNSE
-1032 KFQNSLEEDQT
+1032 KFLNSLEE
-1043 PIPMHQ
+1043 HQ

-1054 ENAEIMDLAEDE
+1054 ENSEIRDLTEDE

-1077 SSKTTATPSQRFSWT
+1077 SSKTTSTPSQRFSWT

-1111 AKFHGVIWASVPEL
+1111 AKFHGVMWASVPEL
-1125 PAPPLACKRRIQ
+1125 PAPPLACKRRVQ

-1148 IMRLCNLLSERYARH
+1148 IMSLCNLLSERYARH
-1163 LEMKQKCLPE
+1163 LETKQKCLPE
-1173 SNRSHVLVRYL
+1173 SNKSHVLVRYL

-1189 GTDSGSVEHGKDIC
+1189 GTDSGSVEQGKDIC

-1223 VLDLK
+1223 VLELK

-1240 PGSREWSN
+1240 SSREWSN
-1248 RDIVD
+1248 RDIID
-1253 EGSDMVPPAIHS
+1253 EGSEMVPPAIHS
-1265 ENIQNVTVDQV
+1265 EDIQNVSVDQV

-1286 RLHQTVKPLDEKD
+1286 RLHQTVRPLDEKD
-1299 NGSIQ
+1299 NDSIQ

-1389 TRAAKFSSWLLK
+1389 TRAAKFSSWLFE

-1411 ALTSDLQC
+1411 TLTSDLQC

-1462 ESEADSAKKL
+1462 ESEAESSKKL

-1487 FPGIAVSVCRATLPT
+1487 FPGIAVSVRRATIPT

-1515 TGELH
+1515 TGEFHL
-1520 FKWRETN
+1520 KWGEAN
-1527 SGSDSDDMKE
+1527 SGCDSDDMKE
-1537 LFNSTGST
+1537 LFNSTDST

-1557 AMANF
+1557 AMASF
-1562 TSSIMSESADEEVS
+1562 TSSIMSESTDEEVS
-1576 LFSPMV
+1576 LFSPRV

-1597 LSVEEV
+1597 LSIEEV

-1653 EDGTSQKGQ
+1653 EDGTSQKSQ

-1677 RSKDVI
+1677 RSKDII
-1683 ASGYS
+1683 ASSYS
-1688 TSQDEREHVAGSS
+1688 TSQDMREHVAGNS

-1708 NLPEMAQTSCL
+1708 NLPETAQTSGL

-1739 KESTSEKSPVPIFPW
+1739 KESTSEKSPVPIYPW
-1754 VNADGSINKVVFD
+1754 VNADGSINKIVFD

-1788 INLMDILNPQSCRK
+1788 INLMDILNPQVITIINPK
-1802 LLELMTL
+1802 N
-1809 DGYMKVREM
+1809 
-1818 VQTKFT
+1818 
-1824 GPPSLLAGLVSTG
+1824 
-1837 PSKPELIRRKHLFAN
+1837 LF
-1852 SKGLFAL
+1852 SYGFIY

>member
-1 MDSIVCTALEEICCQ
+1 MDSIVCTALEEICCE

-29 LSPPPLSPSVK
+29 LSPPPPLSPSVK
-40 AHVWRNLLAVPQLQF
+40 SHVWRNLLSIPQLQF

-62 EPSDASIQQL
+62 GSSDPSIQLL
-72 EEALR
+72 EDAHR

-82 VANEKLRG
+82 IANEKLRG

-105 SAIQRRVL
+105 SAVQRRVL
-113 ERLAVARAN
+113 ERLAVARSN

-133 GIEGRNFFY
+133 NIQGRNFFY
-142 IVKHLESRGLVVK
+142 IVKQLESRGLIVR

-174 SCISTNMIY
+174 SCVSTNMIY
-183 LSRYAKPLGSQ
+183 LSSYSKPLGSQ
-194 QRFEICKEDSLSE
+194 QRFEICKEDPTAPGEKSTQSE
-207 TPMKE
+207 I
-212 QEATPAG
+212 
-219 DSLLSESTKEDT
+219 TKEDT

-238 AMKAICDKLE
+238 AMQAICDKLE
-248 EANEKVLVVSDIKQ
+248 EANDKVLVVSDVKQ

-282 LTDSHVVEE
+282 LSESHIVEE
-291 FDAVVN
+291 FDAAVN
-297 NKVERCLRLLKR
+297 NKVERCLRLLKS
-309 FSAKDFNN
+309 FSEKDFT
-317 YSGKKQL
+317 YCGKKQF
-324 LKFGRSIQ
+324 LKFGRSTQ
-332 RTEQT
+332 KTEQT

-373 SYSRLYSI
+373 SYSRLHSI
-381 CLRVGMHIQAESHKK
+381 CSRVGMHLQAESHKK
-396 TRVFRV
+396 TTVYRV
-402 WTSGNAG
+402 WTSRNAG
-409 SECSDLFPE
+409 TDSADLFPDRAE
-418 KVENRSWENNVPTN
+418 TISRESNVPTN
-432 DFATPH
+432 DSSTPH
-438 DTGGLGQTCI
+438 VTGGLAQPFI
-448 EHSLAISDADFAT
+448 EHSLAVADADFAT
-461 PARLTDSENNSGVLH
+461 PPRLTDSECNSGQV
-476 FATPGRLTD
+476 ATPGRLTD
-485 SESNSGVPD
+485 SERSSGVLH

-500 KRRNFLTRRNLQES
+500 TGRNVLACRNLQES
-514 FHEICDKVVDT
+514 FHEIGDKVVDT
-525 AMGSPDLALSETNH
+525 AMGSADLALSEMNH
-539 LALQKPAKPKVHQPQ
+539 LVLPKQSKPKVHQQ
-554 PITIENSRRERRIL
+554 LPITVENARRERRIL
-568 ERLNEEKFVV
+568 ERLNEEKFVL
-578 RAELHKWLLSLEK
+578 RAELHKWLVSLEK
-591 DRSSKVD
+591 DRSTKVD
-598 RKTIDRILNRLQEE
+598 RKTIDRLLRRLQQE
-612 GLCNCMNISVP
+612 GLCECMAVSVP

-637 FHPSVQSLTRDIVG
+637 LHPSVQRLTPEEFGV
-651 EIHDRIRSFE
+651 IHDKIRSFE
-661 LGLRGQNLSKRKS
+661 LGLRGQSLSKRKN
-674 NELIPIL
+674 NEPIPIL
-681 NDVQRGQT
+681 NDIQRGQS

-726 FSSLPSW
+726 FSSLPGW
-733 DNAFSSIHDQKFDNL
+733 DNAFSSSHDHKFENL
-748 FALEDAFKAMPLEL
+748 FALEDAFRAMPLEL

-782 VMRLSELPG
+782 GMRLSELPS

-822 SSRLRRDEI
+822 SNRFRHDEI

-842 ELKPYI
+842 ELMPYI
-848 EEPVFVAATSNVMS
+848 EEPVFVAATPSVMS
-862 LDFRPRI
+862 LDLRPRI

-897 RAAKLAFPGSVVQE
+897 RAAKQAFPGSVVQE

-917 WASDRVMTTEQRAKL
+917 WASDCVMTAEQRAML
-932 LQRIAIDE
+932 LKRIATDE

-955 LNLTLE
+955 VNLSLE

-968 AKHGRRVKSKSKDKN
+968 AKRGRRLKSKDKN
-983 FAIDNSPSS
+983 HAVENSPSP

-998 RETIVKTTGE
+998 RETPVKTTGK
-1008 GVRSIIVDGEKVL
+1008 GVRSKIIDEQNVL
-1021 NSVAINASNSE
+1021 NSDAIDASNSE
-1032 KFQNSLEEDQT
+1032 NIRNTIQEDQT
-1043 PIPMHQ
+1043 HIRMNQ
-1049 EHNLQ
+1049 Q
-1054 ENAEIMDLAEDE
+1054 ENEEIRDRTEDE
-1066 GQCSSIINQYA
+1066 GQCSSLINQYA
-1077 SSKTTATPSQRFSWT
+1077 SSKTASTPAQRFSWT

-1111 AKFHGVIWASVPEL
+1111 AKFHGVNWAQVREL
-1125 PAPPLACKRRIQ
+1125 PAPPLACKRRTQ
-1137 ILMKNDKFRKA
+1137 TLMKNDKFRKA
-1148 IMRLCNLLSERYARH
+1148 VLRLCNILSERYAKH
-1163 LEMKQKCLPE
+1163 LETKQKCLPE
-1173 SNRSHVLVRYL
+1173 SSSSHVLVR
-1184 SPAIG
+1184 
-1189 GTDSGSVEHGKDIC
+1189 TDSGFVEHGKDI
-1203 FDEEKWDDFNEKS
+1203 FSDDEKWDDFSENS
-1216 ISQAFND
+1216 ICQAFD
-1223 VLDLK
+1223 DILELK
-1228 KMAKLVAPKRTK
+1228 KMAKLVAPKRAK
-1240 PGSREWSN
+1240 PSSREWSN

-1253 EGSDMVPPAIHS
+1253 EGSETVPPAIRS
-1265 ENIQNVTVDQV
+1265 DDIENPSVDQV

-1286 RLHQTVKPLDEKD
+1286 RFHQTINPLDGND
-1299 NGSIQ
+1299 NGNIQ
-1304 VRKSLAVSTAAELLK
+1304 VRKSLAVSTAVELLK

-1389 TRAAKFSSWLLK
+1389 TRAAKFSRWLLEN
-1401 HERDLMAGGV
+1401 ERDLMAGGV

-1455 RRADDIE
+1455 RRSDEIE
-1462 ESEADSAKKL
+1462 ESEADSAKKQ

-1487 FPGIAVSVCRATLPT
+1487 FPGIAVSVRCVTLPT

-1515 TGELH
+1515 TGELL
-1520 FKWRETN
+1520 FNRVVAN
-1527 SGSDSDDMKE
+1527 SGCESDDLKE
-1537 LFNSTGST
+1537 LFDSTDAT
-1545 VIPSSL
+1545 VVPGSL

-1557 AMANF
+1557 AMASYASVVMAKSAGEQVGVF
-1562 TSSIMSESADEEVS
+1562 T
-1576 LFSPMV
+1576 PGV
-1582 FETVSNALQKAGDQG
+1582 FETVSDALQKAGDHG
-1597 LSVEEV
+1597 LSIEEV
-1603 HRLIDIPSQE
+1603 QRLIDIPGEE
-1613 TCDCIV
+1613 TFDCV
-1619 DVLQTFGVALKVNGY
+1619 VNVLQTFRIALKVNGY
-1634 NNFRV
+1634 DNSRV
-1639 VHSFYRSKYFLTLE
+1639 VHSFYRSKYFLTME
-1653 EDGTSQKGQ
+1653 EGKTSDDNLQRP
-1662 QSLPVNYLERAVGEH
+1662 LPVNYLEKAVGEH
-1677 RSKDVI
+1677 RSNDVSRIGI
-1683 ASGYS
+1683 A
-1688 TSQDEREHVAGSS
+1688 SQDEREHVAGYS

-1708 NLPEMAQTSCL
+1708 NLPETAQTSGL
-1719 HEASI
+1719 HEASM
-1724 KAPSVTFGTGIEGET
+1724 KSPSVTFGMSFGGET
-1739 KESTSEKSPVPIFPW
+1739 KESTCEKSPVPIYPW

-1788 INLMDILNPQSCRK
+1788 INLMDVLNPQSCRK
-1802 LLELMTL
+1802 LLELMRL
-1809 DGYMKVREM
+1809 DGYVKVREM
-1818 VQTKFT
+1818 MQTKFT
-1824 GPPSLLAGLVSTG
+1824 GPPSLLNSLLITG
-1837 PSKPELIRRKHLFAN
+1837 PKKQELISRKHLFAN
-1852 SKGLFAL
+1852 SKGLFTL

>member
-1 MDSIVCTALEEICCQ
+1 MDSIVCTALDEICCQ
-16 GNTGIP
+16 GNSGIP
-22 LVSLWSR
+22 LVALWSR
-29 LSPPPLSPSVK
+29 LSPPPLAPSVK

-55 KAKNTVY
+55 KSKNTVY
-62 EPSDASIQQL
+62 GQSDASIQQL
-72 EEALR
+72 EDALR

-82 VANEKLRG
+82 IANEKLRG
-90 NFVGLYDAQSNNTTI
+90 NFVGLYDAQSNSTTI

-142 IVKHLESRGLVVK
+142 IVKQLESRGLIVR

-212 QEATPAG
+212 HEATADG
-219 DSLLSESTKEDT
+219 DSLLSESIREDT

-238 AMKAICDKLE
+238 AMQAICDKLE
-248 EANEKVLVVSDIKQ
+248 EANDKVLVVSDIKQ

-282 LTDSHVVEE
+282 LIDSHIVEE

-309 FSAKDFNN
+309 LSEKDFN

-324 LKFGRSIQ
+324 LKFGRSILK
-332 RTEQT
+332 TEQT

-381 CLRVGMHIQAESHKK
+381 CSRVGMHLQAESHKK

-402 WTSGNAG
+402 WTSRHAG
-409 SECSDLFPE
+409 SESFDLFPD
-418 KVENRSWENNVPTN
+418 KAENVSRANNG
-432 DFATPH
+432 FGTPH
-438 DTGGLGQTCI
+438 SSGGLAQTSI
-448 EHSLAISDADFAT
+448 EHSLAVSDADFAT
-461 PARLTDSENNSGVLH
+461 PARLTDSDSNSGVLH
-476 FATPGRLTD
+476 FATPARLTD
-485 SESNSGVPD
+485 SESNSGVLD

-500 KRRNFLTRRNLQES
+500 KRRNMLTRRNLQES
-514 FHEICDKVVDT
+514 FHEIGDKIVD
-525 AMGSPDLALSETNH
+525 AAIGSPDLALSEMNH
-539 LALQKPAKPKVHQPQ
+539 LALSKPAKSKVHQPHL
-554 PITIENSRRERRIL
+554 ITVENSRRERRIL
-568 ERLNEEKFVV
+568 ERLKEQKFVL
-578 RAELHKWLLSLEK
+578 RAELHKWLLSFEK

-598 RKTIDRILNRLQEE
+598 RKTIDRILNRLQQE
-612 GLCNCMNISVP
+612 GLCKCKCFNIP
-623 NVTNCGRNRSSVVV
+623 NVTNCGRNRSSVIV
-637 FHPSVQSLTRDIVG
+637 FHPSVQENTEDIAG

-674 NELIPIL
+674 DEPIPIL
-681 NDVQRGQT
+681 NDVQRGQA

-726 FSSLPSW
+726 FSSLPGW
-733 DNAFSSIHDQKFDNL
+733 DNAFSSIHDHEFENL
-748 FALEDAFKAMPLEL
+748 FALEDAFRAMPLEL

-782 VMRLSELPG
+782 VMHLSELPS

-822 SSRLRRDEI
+822 SSRLRHDEI

-869 RHDFILS
+869 RHDFILT

-897 RAAKLAFPGSVVQE
+897 RAAKHAFPGSVVQE

-917 WASDRVMTTEQRAKL
+917 WASDRVMTTEQRTKL
-932 LQRIAIDE
+932 LQRIAADE

-961 QVMHVYH
+961 QVMHVYRG
-968 AKHGRRVKSKSKDKN
+968 KHGRRVRSKSKDKN
-983 FAIDNSPSS
+983 YAIENSPSS
-992 SSGKRK
+992 STGKRK
-998 RETIVKTTGE
+998 RATLVKTTGE
-1008 GVRSIIVDGEKVL
+1008 GVRSKIVDGQK
-1021 NSVAINASNSE
+1021 
-1032 KFQNSLEEDQT
+1032 
-1043 PIPMHQ
+1043 
-1049 EHNLQ
+1049 EHNQQ
-1054 ENAEIMDLAEDE
+1054 ENAEVRGLTEDE
-1066 GQCSSIINQYA
+1066 GQCSSIINQQA
-1077 SSKTTATPSQRFSWT
+1077 SSKTTSTPSRRFLWT

-1100 SQYVR
+1100 RQYVR

-1111 AKFHGVIWASVPEL
+1111 AKFHGVNWASVPEL

-1148 IMRLCNLLSERYARH
+1148 LMRLCNLLSERYAKH
-1163 LEMKQKCLPE
+1163 LETKQKFLPE
-1173 SNRSHVLVRYL
+1173 SNSSHVLVRYL
-1184 SPAIG
+1184 SQAFG
-1189 GTDSGSVEHGKDIC
+1189 GTDSSSVEHGKGTC

-1216 ISQAFND
+1216 ICQAFND
-1223 VLDLK
+1223 VLELK
-1228 KMAKLVAPKRTK
+1228 KMAKLVAPKRTR

-1253 EGSDMVPPAIHS
+1253 EESEMLPPAIHS
-1265 ENIQNVTVDQV
+1265 DDIQNVSVDQV

-1286 RLHQTVKPLDEKD
+1286 RFHQNFKPLDEKD

-1304 VRKSLAVSTAAELLK
+1304 VRKSLAVSTAVELLK

-1389 TRAAKFSSWLLK
+1389 TRAAKFSRWLLE
-1401 HERDLMAGGV
+1401 HERDLIAGEV

-1419 GDILNFFSLVSSGEL
+1419 GDVLNFFSLVSSGEL

-1462 ESEADSAKKL
+1462 ESEADSAKKF

-1487 FPGIAVSVCRATLPT
+1487 FPGITVSVRRVTLPT
-1502 ANAIELFKDDDSR
+1502 ANAIELFKDDYSC

-1520 FKWRETN
+1520 IGSGETN
-1527 SGSDSDDMKE
+1527 SGCDSDEIKE
-1537 LFNSTGST
+1537 LFNSMDAT
-1545 VIPSSL
+1545 VVPGSL

-1557 AMANF
+1557 AMASF
-1562 TSSIMSESADEEVS
+1562 ASCSMSESADEQVS
-1576 LFSPMV
+1576 LFSPEV
-1582 FETVSNALQKAGDQG
+1582 FEIVANALQKAGDQG
-1597 LSVEEV
+1597 LSIEEV
-1603 HRLIDIPSQE
+1603 NCLIDIPSQE

-1639 VHSFYRSKYFLTLE
+1639 VHSFYRSKYFLTLGE
-1653 EDGTSQKGQ
+1653 SGTSQQGQ
-1662 QSLPVNYLERAVGEH
+1662 QSLPANYLERAFGER
-1677 RSKDVI
+1677 RSKDVGS
-1683 ASGYS
+1683 SGYS
-1688 TSQDEREHVAGSS
+1688 TSQNKGEHVAGNSL
-1701 VHKVTIL
+1701 HKVTIL
-1708 NLPEMAQTSCL
+1708 NLPEMAQTSGL

-1724 KAPSVTFGTGIEGET
+1724 KAPSFTFGMGIEGET
-1739 KESTSEKSPVPIFPW
+1739 KKSTSEKLPVPIFPW
-1754 VNADGSINKVVFD
+1754 ANADGSINKVVFD

-1818 VQTKFT
+1818 VQTKLS
-1824 GPPSLLAGLVSTG
+1824 GPPSLLTGLLLTG
-1837 PSKPELIRRKHLFAN
+1837 PRKPELIRRKHFFAN
-1852 SKGLFAL
+1852 SKGLFTL

>member
-16 GNTGIP
+16 EKGIS
-22 LVSLWSR
+22 LVCLWSK

-40 AHVWRNLLAVPQLQF
+40 AHVWRNLLSNPQLQF

-62 EPSDASIQQL
+62 GPSDPSIQQL
-72 EEALR
+72 EDAHR
-77 LDLRI
+77 LDLTI

-90 NFVGLYDAQSNNTTI
+90 NFVGLYEAQSSNTPI
-105 SAIQRRVL
+105 PPNQLRLL
-113 ERLAVARAN
+113 ELLAVARAE
-122 GVAQNLLAKEF
+122 GGKQNELAKKF
-133 GIEGRNFFY
+133 GIEGNNFFY
-142 IVKHLESRGLVVK
+142 VIKQLESRGLVVK
-155 QPAIVRT
+155 QPVIVKNEK

-167 EGDSKTT
+167 EGEYKTT
-174 SCISTNMIY
+174 SCISTNLIH

-194 QRFEICKEDSLSE
+194 QRFEICKEDI
-207 TPMKE
+207 
-212 QEATPAG
+212 AAG
-219 DSLLSESTKEDT
+219 DSLQSESTKQDT

-238 AMKAICDKLE
+238 AMQAICDKLE
-248 EANEKVLVVSDIKQ
+248 EANDKVLVVSDIKK

-282 LTDSHVVEE
+282 LIDSHVVEE

-309 FSAKDFNN
+309 FSEKDFND
-317 YSGKKQL
+317 SGKKQL
-324 LKFGRSIQ
+324 LKFGRNIPK
-332 RTEQT
+332 TEQT
-337 LELPID
+337 LELPLD
-343 NQIYDMV
+343 NQIYDMI

-360 MEVCERLGIDKKK
+360 MEVCKRLGIDKKK
-373 SYSRLYSI
+373 SYSRVSSI
-381 CLRVGMHIQAESHKK
+381 FSRVGIHIQAESHKK
-396 TRVFRV
+396 TNVYRV
-402 WTSGNAG
+402 WTSRNAG
-409 SECSDLFPE
+409 SESSDMVPE
-418 KVENRSWENNVPTN
+418 KAENISRENNVSIN
-432 DFATPH
+432 DFGTPH
-438 DTGGLGQTCI
+438 GTGGLAQTFI
-448 EHSLAISDADFAT
+448 ENSFAVSDADFDT
-461 PARLTDSENNSGVLH
+461 PA
-476 FATPGRLTD
+476 RLTD
-485 SESNSGVPD
+485 SESNSGVLD

-500 KRRNFLTRRNLQES
+500 KRRNVLTRRNLQES
-514 FHEICDKVVDT
+514 FHEIGDRVVDA
-525 AMGSPDLALSETNH
+525 AMEPPDLALSKMNQ
-539 LALQKPAKPKVHQPQ
+539 LVLQQPAKPKVHQPH
-554 PITIENSRRERRIL
+554 PITVENARRERRIL
-568 ERLNEEKFVV
+568 ERLNEEKFVL

-598 RKTIDRILNRLQEE
+598 RKTIDRILIRLEQE
-612 GLCNCMNISVP
+612 GLCKCESFRVP
-623 NVTNCGRNRSSVVV
+623 YVTDCGRNRISVIV
-637 FHPSVQSLTRDIVG
+637 FHPSVQRFTREVVSQ
-651 EIHDRIRSFE
+651 IHDRIRSFE

-681 NDVQRGQT
+681 NDIQRGQT
-689 NVDLDARASKS
+689 NVDLDSRASKS

-726 FSSLPSW
+726 FSSLPGW
-733 DNAFSSIHDQKFDNL
+733 DNAFSSIDDHKFGNL
-748 FALEDAFKAMPLEL
+748 FALEDAFRAMPFEL

-782 VMRLSELPG
+782 VMRLSELPS

-822 SSRLRRDEI
+822 SNRPRQDDI
-831 EEKYANLTHAM
+831 EERYANLTHEM

-848 EEPVFVAATSNVMS
+848 EEPVFVPATSNVES

-897 RAAKLAFPGSVVQE
+897 RAAKQAFPGSVVQE

-917 WASDRVMTTEQRAKL
+917 WASDRVMTAEQRAKL
-932 LQRIAIDE
+932 LQCIAVDE
-940 KEKLSFKECEKIAKD
+940 KGKLSFKECEKIAKE

-968 AKHGRRVKSKSKDKN
+968 AKHGRRAKSKSKNKN
-983 FAIDNSPSS
+983 HASEDNPSS

-998 RETIVKTTGE
+998 RAAPVKTTGK
-1008 GVRSIIVDGEKVL
+1008 GVKSIIVDGQKVL
-1021 NSVAINASNSE
+1021 DSDAIDVSNSE
-1032 KFQNSLEEDQT
+1032 NFLNSLQEDHT
-1043 PIPMHQ
+1043 VVPMHQ
-1049 EHNLQ
+1049 EHNPQ
-1054 ENAEIMDLAEDE
+1054 KNAEIRDITEDE
-1066 GQCSSIINQYA
+1066 GQCSSLINQYA
-1077 SSKTTATPSQRFSWT
+1077 SSKTTSAPSQRFSWSE
-1092 DEADRKLL
+1092 EADRKLL

-1105 HRAALG
+1105 HRAKLG
-1111 AKFHGVIWASVPEL
+1111 AKFSGVNWASVRGL
-1125 PAPPLACKRRIQ
+1125 PARRSACKRRIQ
-1137 ILMKNDKFRKA
+1137 ILMKNVDFRKA
-1148 IMRLCNLLSERYARH
+1148 VMRLCNLLGERYAKH
-1163 LEMKQKCLPE
+1163 LETKQKCVPE
-1173 SNRSHVLVRYL
+1173 SNSSHVLVRY
-1184 SPAIG
+1184 SSQAIG
-1189 GTDSGSVEHGKDIC
+1189 GTDSDCVDHGKDTC
-1203 FDEEKWDDFNEKS
+1203 SDEEKWDDFNEKS

-1223 VLDLK
+1223 VLELK
-1228 KMAKLVAPKRTK
+1228 KMAKLVAPKRTR
-1240 PGSREWSN
+1240 PGSREWSK

-1253 EGSDMVPPAIHS
+1253 EGSEMVPPAMDS
-1265 ENIQNVTVDQV
+1265 EDIQNVSVDQV
-1276 KDTSRRSGHY
+1276 KETSRRSGHY
-1286 RLHQTVKPLDEKD
+1286 RPHQTFKPLDEND

-1304 VRKSLAVSTAAELLK
+1304 VRKSLAVSTAVELLK

-1351 SYLRDKKF
+1351 SYLRDKKI

-1383 FPVNTG
+1383 FPANTG
-1389 TRAAKFSSWLLK
+1389 ARAAKFSSWLLE
-1401 HERDLMAGGV
+1401 HERDLMTGGV

-1419 GDILNFFSLVSSGEL
+1419 GDVLNLFSLVSSGEL

-1462 ESEADSAKKL
+1462 ESEADNAKKS

-1487 FPGIAVSVCRATLPT
+1487 FPGIAVSVRRVTLPT

-1520 FKWRETN
+1520 FNSGETN
-1527 SGSDSDDMKE
+1527 IGGESDDTKE
-1537 LFNSTGST
+1537 LLNSTDATVVPGSQ
-1545 VIPSSL
+1545 

-1557 AMANF
+1557 AMASF
-1562 TSSIMSESADEEVS
+1562 ASISMAKIADEQVS
-1576 LFSPMV
+1576 LFSPRV
-1582 FETVSNALQKAGDQG
+1582 FETVSNSLQKAGDQG
-1597 LSVEEV
+1597 LSIEEV
-1603 HRLIDIPSQE
+1603 HRLIDLTGKE
-1613 TCDCIV
+1613 DCDCVV
-1619 DVLQTFGVALKVNGY
+1619 DVLQTFGLALKVNGY
-1634 NNFRV
+1634 DNPRV

-1653 EDGTSQKGQ
+1653 EGKTSDNNLQLP
-1662 QSLPVNYLERAVGEH
+1662 LPVNYLERAFGEH
-1677 RSKDVI
+1677 RSDDVSTI
-1683 ASGYS
+1683 CI
-1688 TSQDEREHVAGSS
+1688 TSQGEQENVAGNS

-1708 NLPEMAQTSCL
+1708 NLPEIAQTCGS

-1724 KAPSVTFGTGIEGET
+1724 EAPSVTPFVTFGTGTKGET
-1739 KESTSEKSPVPIFPW
+1739 KESTSEISPVPIFPFPW

-1777 MQNPGIPEDEI
+1777 LQNPGIPEDEI
-1788 INLMDILNPQSCRK
+1788 VNRMDVLNPQSCRK

-1809 DGYMKVREM
+1809 DGYIKVREM

-1824 GPPSLLAGLVSTG
+1824 GPPSLLSSLLVAG
-1837 PSKPELIRRKHLFAN
+1837 PRKPELIRRRHFFAN

>member
-1 MDSIVCTALEEICCQ
+1 MDSILCTALEEICCQ

-40 AHVWRNLLAVPQLQF
+40 SHVWSNLLAVPQLHF

-142 IVKHLESRGLVVK
+142 IVKHLESRGLAVK

-194 QRFEICKEDSLSE
+194 QRFEICKEDSLMD

-212 QEATPAG
+212 QEATK
-219 DSLLSESTKEDT
+219 DDT
-231 LIKDFLP
+231 LIKDYLP
-238 AMKAICDKLE
+238 AMQAICDKLE
-248 EANEKVLVVSDIKQ
+248 EAKDKVLVVSDVKQ

-309 FSAKDFNN
+309 FSPKNFN

-324 LKFGRSIQ
+324 LNFGRSIQ
-332 RTEQT
+332 KTEQT

-350 DAEGSKGLAV
+350 DAEGSKGLPV

-381 CLRVGMHIQAESHKK
+381 CSRVGMHLQAESHKK
-396 TRVFRV
+396 ARVFRV

-409 SECSDLFPE
+409 SDCSDLFPE
-418 KVENRSWENNVPTN
+418 KAEILSRENSAPAH
-432 DFATPH
+432 DFGTPH
-438 DTGGLGQTCI
+438 DTGGLAQTSI
-448 EHSLAISDADFAT
+448 ERSLAVSDADFAT
-461 PARLTDSENNSGVLH
+461 PARLPDSENNSGVLH
-476 FATPGRLTD
+476 FATPERLTD
-485 SESNSGVPD
+485 PESNSGLAN

-500 KRRNFLTRRNLQES
+500 KRKNVLTRRNLHES
-514 FHEICDKVVDT
+514 FHESCDKVVDAT
-525 AMGSPDLALSETNH
+525 MGSPDLALSEMNH
-539 LALQKPAKPKVHQPQ
+539 LALSQLPKPKVHQTQ
-554 PITIENSRRERRIL
+554 PITVENSRRERRIL
-568 ERLNEEKFVV
+568 ERLNEEKFVL

-637 FHPSVQSLTRDIVG
+637 FHPSVQSLSPDIVG
-651 EIHDRIRSFE
+651 EIHNKIRSFE
-661 LGLRGQNLSKRKS
+661 LGVRGQNVWKRKS
-674 NELIPIL
+674 NEPIPIL
-681 NDVQRGQT
+681 NDVQRGQS

-733 DNAFSSIHDQKFDNL
+733 DDAFSSVHDQKFENL
-748 FALEDAFKAMPLEL
+748 FALEDAFRAMPLEL

-782 VMRLSELPG
+782 NMRLSELPG

-848 EEPVFVAATSNVMS
+848 EEPVFVAATSNVIS

-917 WASDRVMTTEQRAKL
+917 WASDCVMTTEQRAKL
-932 LQRIAIDE
+932 LQRIANDE

-968 AKHGRRVKSKSKDKN
+968 VKHGRRVKSKSKDKYLTV
-983 FAIDNSPSS
+983 DNSPCS

-998 RETIVKTTGE
+998 RATLVKTTGE
-1008 GVRSIIVDGEKVL
+1008 GIRSMIVDGEKVL
-1021 NSVAINASNSE
+1021 NSDAVGASNSE
-1032 KFQNSLEEDQT
+1032 NFQNSLEEDQT

-1049 EHNLQ
+1049 EHSQQ
-1054 ENAEIMDLAEDE
+1054 ENAEIGDLTEDE
-1066 GQCSSIINQYA
+1066 GQCSSIINQHA
-1077 SSKTTATPSQRFSWT
+1077 SSKTTSTSSQRFSWT

-1125 PAPPLACKRRIQ
+1125 PASPLACKRRVQ

-1148 IMRLCNLLSERYARH
+1148 IMRLCNLLSERYAKH
-1163 LEMKQKCLPE
+1163 LETKQKYLPE
-1173 SNRSHVLVRYL
+1173 SNKSHVLVRHI
-1184 SPAIG
+1184 SPATG

-1203 FDEEKWDDFNEKS
+1203 SDEEKWDDFNEKG

-1223 VLDLK
+1223 VLELK
-1228 KMAKLVAPKRTK
+1228 KMAKLVAPKRTR

-1253 EGSDMVPPAIHS
+1253 EGSEMVPPSIHS
-1265 ENIQNVTVDQV
+1265 EDIHNVSVDQV

-1286 RLHQTVKPLDEKD
+1286 RLHQNVKPADEKD

-1389 TRAAKFSSWLLK
+1389 KRAAKFSSWLLER
-1401 HERDLMAGGV
+1401 ERDLMSGAV

-1419 GDILNFFSLVSSGEL
+1419 GDILNFFSLIASGEL

-1462 ESEADSAKKL
+1462 ESEGDSAKKL

-1487 FPGIAVSVCRATLPT
+1487 FPGIAVSVRRVALPA
-1502 ANAIELFKDDDSR
+1502 ANTIQLFKDDDSR

-1520 FKWRETN
+1520 FKSEETN
-1527 SGSDSDDMKE
+1527 SGCNSDDMKE
-1537 LFNSTGST
+1537 IFNATDST
-1545 VIPSSL
+1545 VVPSSL

-1557 AMANF
+1557 VMASF
-1562 TSSIMSESADEEVS
+1562 TNCIMSESAGEEVS
-1576 LFSPMV
+1576 LSSPRV

-1597 LSVEEV
+1597 LSIEEV
-1603 HRLIDIPSQE
+1603 HRLIDTSSQGI
-1613 TCDCIV
+1613 CDCIV

-1634 NNFRV
+1634 NSFRV
-1639 VHSFYRSKYFLTLE
+1639 VHSFYESKYFLTLE
-1653 EDGTSQKGQ
+1653 EGGTSQKGP
-1662 QSLPVNYLERAVGEH
+1662 QSLPLNYLERAVGEH
-1677 RSKDVI
+1677 RSTDFI

-1688 TSQDEREHVAGSS
+1688 TSQEKQEHLAGNS

-1708 NLPEMAQTSCL
+1708 NLPEMAQTSGL

-1724 KAPSVTFGTGIEGET
+1724 KAPSVTYGTSIEGET
-1739 KESTSEKSPVPIFPW
+1739 KGPTSGKPPVPIFPW

-1777 MQNPGIPEDEI
+1777 MQNPGILEDEI

-1809 DGYMKVREM
+1809 DGYMRVKEM
-1818 VQTKFT
+1818 VQTKYT
-1824 GPPSLLAGLVSTG
+1824 GPPSLLAGLLSSG
-1837 PSKPELIRRKHLFAN
+1837 PRKPELIRRKHFFAN
-1852 SKGLFAL
+1852 STGLFAL